1 MKKNEADH
9 MIMLGAFSKNT
20 PQYAD
25 KRKKEAEAIIDKV
38 AVVEKNYLIVM
49 AGPFDKKTA
58 EENLDKLTAGGMNGY
73 IFATTEEE
81 SEADSEENAKG

>member
-1 MKKNEADH
+1 MKKNEADR

-38 AVVEKNYLIVM
+38 SITKKNYLIVT

-58 EENLDKLTAGGMNGY
+58 EDNLDKLAAGGMNGY
-73 IFATTEEE
+73 IFVAKEE
-81 SEADSEENAKG
+81 SEADSEEEAKG